1 MELLRG
7 ESRVLLHRIIVDM
20 VATDDGDMAV
30 EIETQGNPPFVMALG
45 MLDLARDEMYRRIDD
60 ED

>member
-1 MELLRG
+1 M
-7 ESRVLLHRIIVDM
+7 LLHRIIVDM